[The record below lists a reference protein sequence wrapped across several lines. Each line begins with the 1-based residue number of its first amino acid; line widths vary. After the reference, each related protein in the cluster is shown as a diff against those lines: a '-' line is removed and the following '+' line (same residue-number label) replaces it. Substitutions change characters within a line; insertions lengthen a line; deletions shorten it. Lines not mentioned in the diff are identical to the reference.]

1 VIVRPGSPASGSTIV
16 KEVLPVYGLNPLR
29 RARQARGLTL
39 QDIAAI
45 TKLSPRVLQR
55 MELGDFE
62 ALPPGV
68 LGRAHL
74 RAYASAV
81 GLDAD
86 ELLRGLADRL
96 PAAVDPVAA
105 LRERAREQFAE
116 QHPVA
121 AALRDR
127 AEGWQR
133 RAIARARHAPAWP
146 SRWSG
151 HGRPI
156 AAAIADAIV
165 LGTSASVML
174 VAAAWLTRSEVGL
187 VLRLALGPLLLA
199 CALMALLYYVLS
211 RQLGRST
218 PGAAI
223 ADRLARAIH
232 ARRAGTRHAGWH
244 VWN

>member
-1 VIVRPGSPASGSTIV
+1 MRPSGPEIV

-39 QDIAAI
+39 QDVAAV
-45 TKLSPRVLQR
+45 TKLSPRVLNR

-81 GLDAD
+81 GLDPD
-86 ELLRGLADRL
+86 EVLRGLADRL
-96 PAAVDPVAA
+96 PAAIDPVDA
-105 LRERAREQFAE
+105 LRARAREHFTDH
-116 QHPVA
+116 HPVA

-127 AEGWQR
+127 ATDWRR
-133 RAIARARHAPAWP
+133 RAGDLVRTPPAWTP
-146 SRWSG
+146 RWGG
-151 HGRPI
+151 HGQQV
-156 AAAIADAIV
+156 AAAIVDGLV
-165 LGTSASVML
+165 LAASSSAML
-174 VAAAWLTRSEVGL
+174 LASAWLTARDLEAV
-187 VLRLALGPLLLA
+187 LALALAPLLLA

-211 RQLGRST
+211 RRLGGST
-218 PGAAI
+218 PGAVI
-223 ADRLARAIH
+223 ADRVAHAVRQRRRTARA
-232 ARRAGTRHAGWH
+232 AGWH